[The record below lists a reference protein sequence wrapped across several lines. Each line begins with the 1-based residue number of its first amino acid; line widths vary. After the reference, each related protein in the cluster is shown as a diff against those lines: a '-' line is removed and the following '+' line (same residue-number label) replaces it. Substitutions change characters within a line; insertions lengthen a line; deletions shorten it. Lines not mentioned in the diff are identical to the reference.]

1 MSLKSKLN
9 RMKKH
14 LVSEDVKAE
23 KIFTETSVDTSI
35 IPFLDDWK
43 AFDAKPYFFEDEYIF
58 IREKIYPLNTVHG
71 IYKLGV
77 LNEIVSKWNCSNL
90 EHPLSVS
97 GLSASDLFFF
107 DTETTGLGGGTGNT
121 IFLLGYARV
130 YEDKVVVKQLFLPG
144 PSSEVALYHYF
155 LSEVDYNTLVTYN
168 GKAFDWPQVKTR
180 HTLIRNHV
188 PKLPQFG
195 HFDLLHASRRL
206 WKTEYESLKLSIVEN
221 EILNIYRS
229 SDTPGFMAPMIYF
242 HYLEDQNPEG
252 VFEIMKHN
260 ETDILT
266 LITLYAHISNKILD
280 PGGDSSPSER
290 YEVARWLDSIGNREA
305 AITNYEN
312 LSTETSDK
320 SWESKSALAALYK
333 KENKMK
339 KAVEL
344 WDELVVEKEVPSKI
358 RLQAAIELAK
368 FCEHKQKDIQRA
380 LHYTNKAKDLW
391 DKEYSVNRLFDG
403 KLENE
408 IEKRH
413 TRLLGKVRNI

>member
-14 LVSEDVKAE
+14 LVSEDMKAE
-23 KIFTETSVDTSI
+23 QKVEKNISTPS

-43 AFDAKPYFFEDEYIF
+43 AFDAKPYFFENEYIF
-58 IREKIYPLNTVHG
+58 IREKVYPLTTMHGLYELGALNDTV
-71 IYKLGV
+71 K
-77 LNEIVSKWNCSNL
+77 KWNCTSL
-90 EHPLSVS
+90 EHPLSIT

-130 YEDKVVVKQLFLPG
+130 YEDRIVVKQLFLPG

-155 LSEVDYNTLVTYN
+155 LSDVDYNTLVTFN

-180 HTLIRNHV
+180 HTLIRDHV

-206 WKTEYESLKLSIVEN
+206 WKTEYESLKLSVVEK
-221 EILNIYRS
+221 EILNIHRT

-242 HYLEDQNPEG
+242 HYLEDENPEG

-266 LITLYAHISNKILD
+266 LISLYVHISNKVLD
-280 PGGDSSPSER
+280 FGGKNTNTEQ
-290 YEVARWLDSIGNREA
+290 YEVARWFDSIGNREVA
-305 AITNYEN
+305 KKNYEN
-312 LSTETSDK
+312 LLQKTDSNAWETK
-320 SWESKSALAALYK
+320 SNLAALYK
-333 KENKMK
+333 KEQNMK
-339 KAVEL
+339 QAVVL
-344 WDELVVEKEVPSKI
+344 WDELVSEAAPYKI
-358 RLQAAIELAK
+358 RLHAAVELAK
-368 FCEHKQKDIQRA
+368 FFEHKKKDIQRA
-380 LHYTNKAKDLW
+380 IHYTMKAKEVW
-391 DKEYSVNRLFDG
+391 EKEIKVKVQYVEKWEIELEKRYNRLQ
-403 KLENE
+403 
-408 IEKRH
+408 R
-413 TRLLGKVRNI
+413 KVRKIL